1 MKAGGEAACAVCLLL
16 GMRSRPICRH
26 VRPKKE
32 IAFGNFGFQMRF
44 LFGMSWR
51 CGRGA
56 CALPVGWMFQ
66 QKTAV
71 LPGGTMAAYFFFFRP
86 NEKPNER
93 RSL

>member
-1 MKAGGEAACAVCLLL
+1 MKAGRRGGLCRVSLVGNALAARLLPC
-16 GMRSRPICRH
+16 SA
-26 VRPKKE
+26 KKE

-71 LPGGTMAAYFFFFRP
+71 LPGGTVAAYFFFFRP

>member
-1 MKAGGEAACAVCLLL
+1 MKAGAGRPLPCVFCWGCAHGPFAA
-16 GMRSRPICRH
+16 MFSQ
-26 VRPKKE
+26 KKE

-71 LPGGTMAAYFFFFRP
+71 LPGGTVAAYFFFFRP